1 MKRNG
6 SITLIVLLL
15 IAAGMAALLI
25 MQETEDTS
33 PQSISLPTS
42 TPIPDAQLVFPEINA
57 SDIQAIRLEDPNT
70 DYTLTIA
77 RADEGDWQFLD
88 RDYEPDQTVG
98 DQLALTLANLP
109 YYDTFASEG
118 DLTQYGFLPTGSL
131 MFIQFVL
138 FNGTEHFLII
148 GNPVSEEAD
157 QDPGRTNTFYTIVD
171 ERPEIYLVSR
181 PAVAFLIVQLQNS

>member
-1 MKRNG
+1 MKRGN

-15 IAAGMAALLI
+15 IAAVMAVLLI
-25 MQETEDTS
+25 TQETDDTAS
-33 PQSISLPTS
+33 QTIIVPTY

-70 DYTLTIA
+70 DYALTIA

-88 RDYEPDQTVG
+88 RDYLPDQTVG
-98 DQLALTLANLP
+98 DQIALTLANLP
-109 YYDTFASEG
+109 YYDKFASEA

-138 FNGTEHFLII
+138 FNGTEHFIII
-148 GNPVSEEAD
+148 GNPVSEDAD
-157 QDPGRTNTFYTIVD
+157 QNPGRTNTFYTIVD

-181 PAVAFLIVQLQNS
+181 PAIAFLIVQLQNS